1 MIDNQGHILHIDFG
15 FFLSNSPGRNM
26 GFETAPFKLL
36 DDFVQVMGGRSSDMF
51 KYFEILVLKGF
62 LASRK
67 HMDRF
72 VTLIDIMS
80 RGAYPAERCLTGGEK
95 GRRTAFETVL
105 GACGCWVAL
114 CESTW
119 ACGCWVVL
127 RSSVDST
134 MLFF

>member
-36 DDFVQVMGGRSSDMF
+36 DDFVQVMGGRDSDMF
-51 KYFEILVLKGF
+51 KYFECLVLKGF

-72 VTLIDIMS
+72 CTLVEIMS
-80 RGAYPAERCLTGGEK
+80 RGTSGIVVRKVAFKELT
-95 GRRTAFETVL
+95 
-105 GACGCWVAL
+105 
-114 CESTW
+114 
-119 ACGCWVVL
+119 
-127 RSSVDST
+127 
-134 MLFF
+134 LFNRL